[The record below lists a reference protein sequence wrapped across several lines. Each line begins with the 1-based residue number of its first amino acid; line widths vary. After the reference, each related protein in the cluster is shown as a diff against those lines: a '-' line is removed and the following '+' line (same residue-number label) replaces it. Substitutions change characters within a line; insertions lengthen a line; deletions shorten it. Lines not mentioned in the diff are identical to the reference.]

1 MIQSFSY
8 KIKYLTKLPKLRKQ
22 QLLPSSLGIQT
33 MELAINER
41 CNFKAR
47 HSYVQIKPLFFLNFS

>member
-8 KIKYLTKLPKLRKQ
+8 KIKYLTKLPKLPRQ

-41 CNFKAR
+41 YNFKAR
-47 HSYVQIKPLFFLNFS
+47 HSYVQIKPRFFLSFS